1 MSDLGDRKNAGKAR
15 FDLLPW
21 ADVAVADHEHTVG
34 DAFEA
39 LKVWW
44 TGRPFALKF
53 ALPRRQVRGVAAV
66 LAYGSTKYADRNWER
81 GQKFS
86 TLFASAARHAD
97 AWASGEHIDPESGLA
112 HESLFWANVMFAVT
126 LTGRGRTDLDDR
138 PEPSPKTVAGL
149 DQMQALVAQLTGETP
164 VSGAGLSDPKN
175 GKGSN

>member
-1 MSDLGDRKNAGKAR
+1 MSDQNQKKDAGKPR

-53 ALPRRQVRGVAAV
+53 ALPRRQVRGVSAV
-66 LAYGSTKYADRNWER
+66 LAMGAAKYAPRGWEA
-81 GQKFS
+81 GIQFS
-86 TLFASAARHAD
+86 RIFAAAARHAD
-97 AWASGEHIDPESGLA
+97 AWASGEHLDPESGLP
-112 HESLFWANVMFAVT
+112 HESHFWCNVIFLVT
-126 LTGRGRTDLDDR
+126 FTGRGRTDLDDR

-149 DQMQALVAQLTGETP
+149 DQMQALVAQLTGDTP